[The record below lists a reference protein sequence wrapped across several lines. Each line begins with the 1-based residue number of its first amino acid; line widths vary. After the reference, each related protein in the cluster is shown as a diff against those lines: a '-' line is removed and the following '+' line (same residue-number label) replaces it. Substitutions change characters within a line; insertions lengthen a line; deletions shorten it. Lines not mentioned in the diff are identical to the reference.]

1 MKKTNLLPFF
11 FFFFLILSSFNFL
24 ELMGKLMN
32 ESFQVESFSRH
43 KILSI
48 TDIPYTHHVEPTLAI
63 SANGTI
69 FAGWKDAFS
78 HDGGGVRVSFS
89 KSVDGGFSWTPPFY
103 MPNFEGLNTGQ
114 SDPWMVWDESSETLY
129 YAYLEYSMNYL
140 PNNTILSQITVARSL
155 DYGQTWIPVKASD
168 GIGVADKETMTVSS
182 DGTIYVVYDD
192 LNLTD
197 DNYEVFVRLTRS
209 TDGGV
214 SYDEVNIIADSVNFP
229 DDHIAPYVACDSN
242 NNVYVAWLFFTD
254 GNWGDVYLVKS
265 SDQGVTFSDFIDI
278 NSESENATANI
289 PYRVTLPVIRFDQND
304 RLYVLWAEKYEIGA
318 AWDCYIKYSD
328 DYGQNWSPRY
338 QVNPEG
344 ALDQWNPEMTIDSLG
359 RCHIIYYDMKEEAG
373 EEFFKPYYRMVEF
386 ADNLTGL
393 PIFSDPL
400 AIASSPTSSVFTRPG
415 EYMAIRFDSE
425 NVPHV
430 VWSDG
435 RYNEM
440 DIFYARGILQDSIT
454 TTSET
459 SKVSTVSSTTPETS
473 KVSTVSSTN
482 PPSTTSTTTSI
493 MTRSTTTNYPQIVIL
508 CIFFGIMM
516 IIKKKNHR

>member
-1 MKKTNLLPFF
+1 MRKTKIIPLFL
-11 FFFFLILSSFNFL
+11 FLILTSLTTSQPSGVLLDDSFN
-24 ELMGKLMN
+24 
-32 ESFQVESFSRH
+32 VESFSENLL
-43 KILSI
+43 LSI
-48 TDIPYTHHVEPTLAI
+48 ADSPYPHHVEPTLVI

-78 HDGGGVRVSFS
+78 HDSAGVRVSFS
-89 KSVDGGFSWTPPFY
+89 KSVDGGYSWTPPFY

-114 SDPWMVWDESSETLY
+114 SDPWIVWDECSETLY
-129 YAYLEYSMNYL
+129 YAYLEYELDYFQNY
-140 PNNTILSQITVARSL
+140 TGLSQITAARSL
-155 DYGQTWIPVKASD
+155 DYGQTWTPVKATN
-168 GIGVADKETMTVSS
+168 GVGLADKETMTVSS

-192 LNLTD
+192 FNFTD
-197 DNYEVFVRLTRS
+197 VNYEVFVRLTRS

-214 SYDEVNIIADSVNFP
+214 SYEEVSVIADSVTVP
-229 DDHIAPYVACDSN
+229 DDHMAPYVACDSN

-254 GNWGDVYLVKS
+254 RNWGDIYLVKS

-278 NSESENATANI
+278 NSESENATANLSG
-289 PYRVTLPVIRFDQND
+289 PSRATLPVIRFDQND

-328 DYGQNWSPRY
+328 DYGQTWSPRY

-344 ALDQWNPEMTIDSLG
+344 ALDQWHPEMTIDSLG
-359 RCHIIYYDMKEEAG
+359 RCHIVYYDMKEEAG

-386 ADNLTGL
+386 ADNLTGS
-393 PIFSDPL
+393 PIFSAPL

-425 NVPHV
+425 NIPHV

-440 DIFYARGILQDSIT
+440 DIYYARGILEDSIT
-454 TTSET
+454 
-459 SKVSTVSSTTPETS
+459 TTPETS
-473 KVSTVSSTN
+473 KVSIVSSTT
-482 PPSTTSTTTSI
+482 PPSTTSITTLL
-493 MTRSTTTNYPQIVIL
+493 MTRSTTANYPQIGIL
-508 CIFFGIMM
+508 CIFIGIMT
-516 IIKKKNHR
+516 IIRKKNHR